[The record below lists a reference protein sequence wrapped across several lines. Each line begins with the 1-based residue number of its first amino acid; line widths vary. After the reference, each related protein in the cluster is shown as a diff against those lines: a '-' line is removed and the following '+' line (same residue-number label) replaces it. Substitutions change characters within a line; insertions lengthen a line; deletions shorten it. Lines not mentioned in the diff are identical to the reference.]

1 MEDINDPQM
10 NNVQNQDGLD
20 KKIGVEKDGNVQD
33 VNVVNPQELN
43 VDENGVISNNDNS
56 NNDNNADRPLHAKLD
71 DDDKTQSSEDINL
84 NDSQGNILPEGVTLD
99 KDGNAVDG
107 DGNKVELN
115 DDQKVALE
123 DSKIRLDDQG
133 VNLNNDTVK
142 TEPTGDQNVKAEL
155 KEDQSVKAEPTGDQN
170 VKAELKDGQSVKADT
185 NGNVAKTEQSGNS
198 GTSNAQ
204 LDDKS
209 IDSVLSRLKDAGI
222 KSTTDSAVLEKLA
235 NNSSFNK
242 AAHIKEA
249 ATQKVELKQNELNGV
264 KDKLDKLSLENA
276 QKGIQNSDN
285 QAYKD
290 LSNQMKS
297 LEREIGHQSQRVAG
311 AKSMM
316 KAEAREVKRERV
328 IERTKETYN
337 NVKETKTYQGFKQM
351 SDGVKDIVK
360 GNDSE
365 NTGNKGSK
373 LSSKDSDG
381 KTLQD
386 RRRDRQNDEIIRNLR
401 AIRDSNSRNGRND

>member
-1 MEDINDPQM
+1 M
-10 NNVQNQDGLD
+10 
-20 KKIGVEKDGNVQD
+20 KDGQ
-33 VNVVNPQELN
+33 
-43 VDENGVISNNDNS
+43 GV
-56 NNDNNADRPLHAKLD
+56 
-71 DDDKTQSSEDINL
+71 NL
-84 NDSQGNILPEGVTLD
+84 NDKGVNLNEGQGVNLNND
-99 KDGNAVDG
+99 KVS
-107 DGNKVELN
+107 LN
-115 DDQKVALE
+115 
-123 DSKIRLDDQG
+123 DDQG
-133 VNLNNDTVK
+133 VNLNND
-142 TEPTGDQNVKAEL
+142 
-155 KEDQSVKAEPTGDQN
+155 SVKAEPTGTQN
-170 VKAELKDGQSVKADT
+170 VKAELKDGQTVKADSI
-185 NGNVAKTEQSGNS
+185 GNNNI
-198 GTSNAQ
+198 SNAQ

-209 IDSVLSRLKDAGI
+209 VDSVLSRLKDVGI
-222 KSTTDSAVLEKLA
+222 KSTPDSAVLEKLA

-249 ATQKVELKQNELNGV
+249 ATQKVELKQNELNGI

-276 QKGIQNSDN
+276 QKGIQNNDN
-285 QAYKD
+285 PAYRD

-351 SDGVKDIVK
+351 SDGAKDIVK

-365 NTGNKGSK
+365 NVGSK
-373 LSSKDSDG
+373 GRNLSSKDSEG
-381 KTLQD
+381 RTLQD